1 MQRKLLK
8 DLDDKKMDSVLER
21 IINIR
26 TTHKKASISAL
37 EGLSFSDQEA
47 VLKDIRSLD
56 HVLECLLLQTCNRV
70 EIYALVSSEDED
82 SWKPEITRYW
92 QQKIGIELSDFRPL
106 IEISTG
112 SNAVLHLLRLSSG
125 LESMIVG
132 EDQILGQIENAFE
145 EAKKCGAISSVLQ
158 KIFERAIRTG
168 KIIRSKTKI
177 NKGAVSI
184 GSVAVNLLDE
194 CVHNLTGKKL
204 MIIGAGETGTLVRK
218 ALAAR
223 KLNTTIVANR
233 TYERAVKLA
242 NSFGGEAIHFD
253 NLKRSLTSVD
263 AVIVATSAPHYV
275 LTHSLVAEV
284 MKHRG
289 ENKLLIVDLA
299 QPRNVEESVSHLP
312 NVDLRNIDHLRG
324 IADINLRR
332 RLREA
337 EKAEMMIEDELQQ
350 IMFILKKD
358 KVEPIISAIYS
369 KVEEIR
375 QKEVGKALKMMKGIN
390 NSHGHSQE
398 ERCRRYEKIAEDL
411 SYVLIERLLSNPIT
425 NLRRA
430 AMDDDFEIVSIAKKL
445 FNIKISEESE

>member
-1 MQRKLLK
+1 
-8 DLDDKKMDSVLER
+8 
-21 IINIR
+21 
-26 TTHKKASISAL
+26 
-37 EGLSFSDQEA
+37 
-47 VLKDIRSLD
+47 
-56 HVLECLLLQTCNRV
+56 
-70 EIYALVSSEDED
+70 
-82 SWKPEITRYW
+82 
-92 QQKIGIELSDFRPL
+92 
-106 IEISTG
+106 
-112 SNAVLHLLRLSSG
+112 
-125 LESMIVG
+125 
-132 EDQILGQIENAFE
+132 
-145 EAKKCGAISSVLQ
+145 
-158 KIFERAIRTG
+158 
-168 KIIRSKTKI
+168 
-177 NKGAVSI
+177 
-184 GSVAVNLLDE
+184 
-194 CVHNLTGKKL
+194 
-204 MIIGAGETGTLVRK
+204 
-218 ALAAR
+218 
-223 KLNTTIVANR
+223 
-233 TYERAVKLA
+233 
-242 NSFGGEAIHFD
+242 
-253 NLKRSLTSVD
+253 
-263 AVIVATSAPHYV
+263 
-275 LTHSLVAEV
+275 